1 MLPEQVHFIR
11 AVLGGHHDVVQWIR
25 HAQKDSATKKK
36 NDEMAKKNRFLES
49 SNSFVPL
56 EGVGNILVTV
66 GGNVD
71 PVDAER
77 LKTLESRRAPG
88 SPM

>member
-36 NDEMAKKNRFLES
+36 MMKWQKKIDF
-49 SNSFVPL
+49 
-56 EGVGNILVTV
+56 
-66 GGNVD
+66 
-71 PVDAER
+71 
-77 LKTLESRRAPG
+77 
-88 SPM
+88 